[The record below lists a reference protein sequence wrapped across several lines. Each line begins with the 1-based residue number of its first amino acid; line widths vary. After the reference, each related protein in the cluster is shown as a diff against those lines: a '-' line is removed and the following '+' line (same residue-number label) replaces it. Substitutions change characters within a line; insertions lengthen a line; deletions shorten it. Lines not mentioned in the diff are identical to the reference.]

1 MGEVKTEAIM
11 ATPLG
16 EEIGFADEISEMD
29 IEIGATNDFELTIK
43 SQFWNSD
50 KYGYGSR
57 FFIPGTEFGGLI
69 EDIESIS
76 KSNEVRLRGYTWR
89 GLLTQK
95 VIEPP
100 RNQDHLVLN
109 GELNRILRELLAE
122 KFGSLIVVPYVNTGA
137 IVVNWAVDRYVTL
150 YDAIEKLLAHKNYR
164 MQLSYRQPEGTGF
177 GYVELQA
184 APIEDYSERLE
195 FSQDGR
201 VGIKARDYRRGI
213 NHLVCAGKGQNE
225 ERIVIHLYVQEDGSI
240 GRNQAYFGL
249 DERAAVY
256 NFTSAEA
263 DKLEEDGRNRLKE
276 LQNYRSVELSVGQES
291 LEIGDIVSGYDFV
304 TGISIKK
311 PVTGK
316 ILKWQGGKMETE
328 YKVKGEE

>member
-1 MGEVKTEAIM
+1 MGDVKIEAIM
-11 ATPLG
+11 ATPSG

-29 IEIGATNDFELTIK
+29 IEVGAFNDFELTIK
-43 SQFWNSD
+43 SQLWNSD
-50 KYGYGSR
+50 KYGYGNR

-69 EDIESIS
+69 EDIESSS
-76 KSNEVRLRGYTWR
+76 KSNETRLRGYTWR

-100 RNQDHLVLN
+100 LNQDHLILN
-109 GELNRILRELLAE
+109 GELNNVLRGLLAE
-122 KFGSLIVVPYVNTGA
+122 KFGDLMIVSYANTG
-137 IVVNWAVDRYVTL
+137 IMVTNWEVDRYVTL
-150 YDAIEKLLAHKNYR
+150 HDAIEKLLTSKNHR
-164 MQLSYRQPEGTGF
+164 IQLSYRQPDGARF

-184 APIEDYSERLE
+184 VPIEDYSEKME
-195 FSQDGR
+195 FSRDGR
-201 VGIKARDYRRGI
+201 AGIKARDFRRGI
-213 NHLVCAGKGQNE
+213 NHLICAGKGQNE

-240 GRNQAYFGL
+240 GKNQAYFGL

-263 DKLEEDGRNRLKE
+263 DKLEEDGRNRLKD
-276 LQNYRSVELSVGQES
+276 LQNYRSVELSLEQES
-291 LEIGDIVSGYDFV
+291 LEIGDIVSGYDFI
-304 TGISIKK
+304 TGISVSK